1 MAILDDIPGLPHVNG
16 LVFTESHDLL
26 LGMRTSPASPVLML
40 MVDGLGLPPEGLAA
54 SVYARWCP
62 QEFLRL
68 LGKAARVD
76 TSMGV
81 PGTPQSAT
89 GQTALFTGVNAARH
103 LGMHMQ
109 GFPGPSLR
117 RVIEQSSLFS
127 RLRQA
132 GREAAFANAYVRFSL
147 EELTR
152 LRLRSVTT
160 VMTQAA
166 LGTVRG
172 MCELLIGRA
181 VYHDLTH
188 RTLAGEAG
196 IPPCTPREA
205 ARRLMTLA
213 LNHDFTLFEYF
224 LTDRFGHRRD
234 EAGLAGVLAELAEFV
249 CELAEMTTDRCIL
262 VLTSDHG
269 NCEDL
274 STRGHTLNPVPLLVH
289 GPTSGLVLPTRIED
303 ICPFVEQALCGLE
316 GTLPGPVNA

>member
-1 MAILDDIPGLPHVNG
+1 MKNTP
-16 LVFTESHDLL
+16 
-26 LGMRTSPASPVLML
+26 PVLML
-40 MVDGLGLPPEGLAA
+40 MVDGFGLPPEGLSS

-68 LGKAARVD
+68 LAKAAPVD
-76 TSMGV
+76 ASMGV
-81 PGTPQSAT
+81 PGLPQSAT
-89 GQTALFTGVNAARH
+89 GQTALFTGVNAAH
-103 LGMHMQ
+103 LMGMHMQ

-132 GREAAFANAYVRFSL
+132 GREVAFANAYVRFSL

-160 VMTQAA
+160 VMTQTA

-172 MCELLIGRA
+172 VCELLTGRA

-188 RTLAGEAG
+188 RSLSGEAG
-196 IPPCTPREA
+196 VPPCTPREA
-205 ARRLMTLA
+205 ARRLMDLA

-224 LTDRFGHRRD
+224 LTDRLGHRRD
-234 EAGLAGVLAELAEFV
+234 EAGLACILAELAEFV
-249 CELAEMTTDRCIL
+249 CELAETAANRCVI
-262 VLTSDHG
+262 VLTGDHG

-274 STRGHTLNPVPLLVH
+274 STCGHTLNPVPLLVH

-316 GTLPGPVNA
+316 KTFLGPVNA